1 MTQDSQV
8 FSLNIEDDIALVTID
23 VKGDSQNTLKEA
35 FAPQLH
41 ELLADIKNQT
51 GIKAVVVC
59 SGKPDSFIAGADIS
73 MLKNAKT
80 EADVEKIVELGHS
93 AFDAL
98 ENSSLP
104 IVAAIHGPCLGG
116 GLEFAL
122 ACHARVASV
131 DSQTVFGLP
140 EVQLGLLPAG
150 GGTQRLPRQIGIAQA
165 LDLMLTGK
173 KVKAKKALKLGLID
187 EVVPAT
193 ILVNAAKKKALEL
206 ASKGDFSPRLHRE
219 SGHWYDA
226 LTSFSGIQKLALED
240 NSYGRSILFD
250 QARKKTK
257 AKTLGNYPAPEKII
271 SCIEAGVEHGM
282 KHGLAEEKKNFAQLV
297 MSPEAAQLMNIFFAT
312 TALKKDSGVEGDVK
326 ARAIDNVVVLGGGL
340 MGAGISYVSIEKA
353 GKTVRIKDIDDKGV
367 AGALKYSH
375 KILEQRAKRK
385 SITKAQ
391 AAKTFSK
398 LTGCTDYSGM
408 KKADI
413 FIEAVFEDLA
423 LKHQMIKDI
432 EEHGNK
438 DAIIASNTSSIP
450 IAEIAKAAN
459 NPENVIGL
467 HYFSPVEKMP
477 LLEIVVTPQTSP
489 EVIATGVELGKQ
501 QGKTV
506 IVVNDGPGFYT
517 SRILSPYLNEAGHL
531 VAEGVAIDDID
542 AALKQFG
549 FPVGP
554 LTLIDEVGI
563 DVGSKI
569 APILV
574 EAFGDRMR
582 PPSLFEK
589 ILADGR
595 LGKKNGKGL
604 YLHDGKSKEKAVDE
618 SIYRLIGVFPSKR
631 TTKQEIAERCAFLMV
646 NEAFHCLEE
655 GIIRSP
661 RDGDIG
667 AIFGLGF
674 PPFLGGPFRFVESMG
689 LAEFKEKLS
698 YYQNQHGER
707 FKPANILDD
716 LINGKKRL
724 FEDD

>member
-1 MTQDSQV
+1 MSHDNQV
-8 FSLNIEDDIALVTID
+8 FTLTVDDEIAVVTID
-23 VKGDSQNTLKEA
+23 VKGDSQNTLKEE

-41 ELLADIKNQT
+41 EVLGEIKQKS
-51 GIKAVVVC
+51 GVKAIVVC

-73 MLKNAKT
+73 MLKNAET
-80 EADVEKIVELGHS
+80 EADVEKIVELGHG
-93 AFDAL
+93 AFDAM
-98 ENSSLP
+98 ENFSLP

-122 ACHARVASV
+122 ACHARIASEEA
-131 DSQTVFGLP
+131 QTAFGLP
-140 EVQLGLLPAG
+140 EVQLGVLPAG

-187 EVVPAT
+187 EVVAKA
-193 ILVNAAKKKALEL
+193 ILVDAAKKKALEL
-206 ASKGDFSPRLHRE
+206 ADKGDFSPTLHRE

-226 LTSFSGIQKLALED
+226 LTSFSGLQKLALED

-271 SCIEAGVEHGM
+271 ACVEAGVEHGM
-282 KHGLAEEKKNFAQLV
+282 KHGLSVEKKNFAQLV
-297 MSPEAAQLMNIFFAT
+297 KSPEAAQLMNIFFAT
-312 TALKKDSGVEGDVK
+312 TALKKDNGVEGDVK
-326 ARAIDNVVVLGGGL
+326 PRQIDKVVVLGGGL
-340 MGAGISYVSIEKA
+340 MGAGIAYVSIEKA
-353 GKTVRIKDIDDKGV
+353 GKTVRIKDVDDKGV

-375 KILEQRAKRK
+375 KILEQRVKRK

-391 AAKTFSK
+391 AGQTFAK
-398 LTGCTDYSGM
+398 LTGSTDYSGM
-408 KKADI
+408 RHADI
-413 FIEAVFEDLA
+413 YIEAVFEDLA
-423 LKHQMIKDI
+423 LKHQIVKDI

-450 IAEIAKAAN
+450 IAEIAKAASK
-459 NPENVIGL
+459 PENVIGL

-477 LLEIVVTPQTSP
+477 LLEIIKTSQTAP
-489 EVIATGVELGKQ
+489 DVIATGVELGKQ

-531 VAEGVAIDDID
+531 VAEGVPIDEID
-542 AALKQFG
+542 AALKQYG

-569 APILV
+569 APIMV
-574 EAFGDRMR
+574 EAFGERMR

-589 ILADGR
+589 VLADGR

-604 YLHDGKSKEKAVDE
+604 YQHGGKDKEKPVDE
-618 SIYRLIGVFPSKR
+618 SIYRLIGVLPSKHMD
-631 TTKQEIAERCAFLMV
+631 KQEIAERCAFLMV
-646 NEAFHCLEE
+646 NEALHCLGEN
-655 GIIRSP
+655 IVQCP

-674 PPFLGGPFRFVESMG
+674 PPFLGGPFRLVDAMG

-707 FKPANILDD
+707 FKPAPILDQY
-716 LINGKKRL
+716 INEKKT
-724 FEDD
+724 FYEDA